1 MLQIKKKMV
10 LVICWLMY
18 IFFVVSL
25 MIADTQYGTFRVNA
39 IKCMMWSLFILVI
52 ITYVYFVYLMIN
64 SKNKYKL
71 WIIHISA
78 VIVSIGIYFSVVLGV
93 IFTGYS
99 EEIKII
105 NGEKY
110 VVYTNLRADKVM
122 QKYQNFFFMD
132 EEILDY
138 REYENKS
145 KK

>member
-1 MLQIKKKMV
+1 MKKFIIKNPIV
-10 LVICWLMY
+10 NINWLREKTPITNNNTKIY
-18 IFFVVSL
+18 CDSVEFEIDYNGINKLERNINNSNEF
-25 MIADTQYGTFRVNA
+25 
-39 IKCMMWSLFILVI
+39 IKC
-52 ITYVYFVYLMIN
+52 YVHFLN
-64 SKNKYKL
+64 GTNKC
-71 WIIHISA
+71 
-78 VIVSIGIYFSVVLGV
+78 IGIYFSVVLGV

>member
-145 KK
+145 KI

>member
-1 MLQIKKKMV
+1 MLV
-10 LVICWLMY
+10 DV
-18 IFFVVSL
+18 
-25 MIADTQYGTFRVNA
+25 
-39 IKCMMWSLFILVI
+39 
-52 ITYVYFVYLMIN
+52 
-64 SKNKYKL
+64 
-71 WIIHISA
+71 
-78 VIVSIGIYFSVVLGV
+78 YFSVVLGV

-138 REYENKS
+138 K
-145 KK
+145 